1 MMKLFILTLK
11 CSILAVCFASGV
23 IYKCTDIDT
32 GIKFAK
38 SNGLHFLS
46 IFTKNMGLM
55 IQCGFKAW
63 KTLSQTDGIFAR
75 VTLKVGAPTTLFHQD
90 SFLVLFTGEDLFDK
104 EIMETYLSF
113 AAQKE
118 RLRCIMS
125 LIGTSDEQTYDEQEI
140 LASFVNY
147 ANSSNKNL
155 MFYLNMGRHWHTV
168 VKVKNT
174 ERAILQKINVTNE
187 LRVGTIAWDLQGL
200 HLIDV
205 SGGNIQNVLLS
216 FSGKSKEK

>member
-1 MMKLFILTLK
+1 
-11 CSILAVCFASGV
+11 
-23 IYKCTDIDT
+23 
-32 GIKFAK
+32 
-38 SNGLHFLS
+38 
-46 IFTKNMGLM
+46 MGLM

-63 KTLSQTDGIFAR
+63 KTLSQTDRIFAR
-75 VTLKVGAPTTLFHQD
+75 VTLEVGAPTTLFHQD
-90 SFLVLFTGEDLFDK
+90 SFLVLLTGEDPFDK

-125 LIGTSDEQTYDEQEI
+125 LIGASSDERTHDEQEI

-155 MFYLNMGRHWHTV
+155 MFYLNMGQHWHTV
-168 VKVKNT
+168 VNVKNT

-187 LRVGTIAWDLQGL
+187 LRVGPIAWDLQGL
-200 HLIDV
+200 QLTEV
-205 SGGNIQNVLLS
+205 SGGNIWNIVMSLD
-216 FSGKSKEK
+216 GKSKEKWKKLLNL